1 MNDDETDFSIF
12 GMTIFAYYGRRAKR
26 GDTLYSGRNI
36 RVPKVSKSEAANFSN
51 TWAEFDTTARR
62 PQRTA
67 PSQILWEDALA

>member
-1 MNDDETDFSIF
+1 MVDERSEETLCTLDE
-12 GMTIFAYYGRRAKR
+12 MTPLLCYFLKIYFE
-26 GDTLYSGRNI
+26 NI